1 MDKGKIE
8 SLLVEGALYSKVD
21 ISIDDVKELAIYFS
35 SLEFPGLMGN
45 KYKEPQRNIVSFCP
59 SCRTD
64 RVFNLCDAGVKDVF
78 GIKKR
83 LEYYDEIK
91 EMTDQDFYDS
101 INNLRFNQTYHCTRN
116 NEHTLYYDLLVQN
129 NQIIKIGQY
138 PSIVDLK
145 GKDFKKY
152 DKILK
157 EEQLKELRTAEI
169 LAAHGYGIGAFI
181 HFRRIIEQIVQERFE
196 EKINPEISDQDFQKM
211 RFREKIEYLR
221 NDLPDLLVKNANI
234 YSIVSKGVH
243 ELNEDECLEMY
254 PILRKGIELILDRVI
269 EIKKKEQ
276 EEKDFTEMTG
286 RLKGE
291 LKAPVNN

>member
-35 SLEFPGLMGN
+35 SLEFPGLMEN

-59 SCRTD
+59 SCKTD
-64 RVFNLCDAGVKDVF
+64 RVFNLFDAGVKNVV
-78 GIKKR
+78 GIQKR
-83 LEYYDEIK
+83 LEYHDEIIK
-91 EMTDQDFYDS
+91 MTDSEFYNS

-116 NEHTLYYDLLVQN
+116 NEHTLYYDLLVQD

-145 GKDFKKY
+145 GNVFKKY
-152 DKILK
+152 DKIIK
-157 EEQLKELRTAEI
+157 REQLKELRTAEI

-181 HFRRIIEQIVQERFE
+181 YFRRIIEQIVQERFDE
-196 EKINPEISDQDFQKM
+196 TKPSEKSADEFQKM
-211 RFREKIEYLR
+211 KFGEKIKYLR
-221 NDLPDLLVKNANI
+221 NDLPDLLVKSANI

-276 EEKDFTEMTG
+276 EEKEFTEMIG
-286 RLKGE
+286 KLKGE
-291 LKAPVNN
+291 LKAPSK